1 MSDSVN
7 LSTFPSGRVDA
18 LTMLYLERQD
28 LSNMSPE
35 ELTDMYLEVHSKI
48 ITRFSEVN
56 KIKKQKKVINRGII
70 I

>member
-7 LSTFPSGRVDA
+7 LSTFPAGRVDA

-28 LSNMSPE
+28 LSNISPE
-35 ELTDMYLEVHSKI
+35 ELADMYLEVHSKI
-48 ITRFSEVN
+48 IARFSEVN
-56 KIKKQKKVINRGII
+56 KVKKQKRVVSRGII

>member
-7 LSTFPSGRVDA
+7 LSTFPAGRVDA